1 MTLTPTLGST
11 ICRPR
16 FSTPRDEAFPTL
28 GPELGEVARRLGKPL
43 MPWQQAVADVAY
55 EFDPVSGR
63 FRYDEVDITVPRQSG
78 KTTLTLAKKVHRL
91 TVMARK
97 LGPQRST
104 YTAQTRLKARQKLER
119 DFAETLRSARA
130 FREVPHSRAR
140 PTKATE
146 WRLTL
151 NNGSEAIQFGSGSYL
166 QIDAPSRTGG
176 HGDTLDDGTIDEAF
190 SQKDDTVEGAMRP
203 SMATRKN
210 AQLWVISTAGDAE
223 SAYLYRKVLAG
234 RAATES
240 GNHGRTC
247 YVEYCAG
254 EDEDPGDPRTWWGCM
269 PALGIT
275 IAEEF
280 IQGEWERAQR
290 KGQEGINTF
299 LRAYLNRWPEVPMLD
314 EGPADRVIEAARWD
328 ALMIGN
334 RQPSAPVLS
343 VEVNLDRSRTTIGAA
358 WLIKDRPHVQV
369 VEDRPGTA
377 WVAARMKE
385 LASKYDVPLV
395 VVDSRDT
402 ALTPD
407 LESAGLHVGKV
418 TAVER
423 AAACSGIY
431 DRVMASTVTHNGD
444 TAVVDALTIAQ
455 WKGKEGA
462 RAFTSSGDISAL
474 YAITYALHGLA
485 SLTSRP
491 GEFLAF

>member
-1 MTLTPTLGST
+1 
-11 ICRPR
+11 
-16 FSTPRDEAFPTL
+16 
-28 GPELGEVARRLGKPL
+28 

-119 DFAETLRSARA
+119 DFAETLRAARA
-130 FREVPHSRAR
+130 FREVPHARAR

-203 SMATRKN
+203 SMATRRN

-240 GNHGRTC
+240 GSHGRTC
-247 YVEYCAG
+247 YVEYSAG
-254 EDEDPGDPRTWWGCM
+254 EDQDPGDPRTWWGCM

-299 LRAYLNRWPEVPMLD
+299 LRAYLNLWPEVPMLD
-314 EGPADRVIEAARWD
+314 EQTPDRVIEAPRWD

-343 VEVNLDRSRTTIGAA
+343 VEVNLDRSRTTVGAA
-358 WLIKDRPHVQV
+358 WLINGRPHVQV
-369 VEDRPGTA
+369 VEDHPGTA
-377 WVAARMKE
+377 WVPSRMKA
-385 LASKYDVPLV
+385 LKGKYGAPLV
-395 VVDSRDT
+395 TVDSRDT
-402 ALTPD
+402 ALIPD
-407 LESAGLHVGKV
+407 LEAAGLTVEKI

-423 AAACSGIY
+423 AAACSGLH

-444 TAVVDALTIAQ
+444 PAVTDALAVAR
-455 WKGKEGA
+455 WKGSEGA

-474 YAITYALHGLA
+474 YAVTYALHGLM
-485 SLTSRP
+485 SIQTPSS
-491 GEFLAF
+491 AFVAF